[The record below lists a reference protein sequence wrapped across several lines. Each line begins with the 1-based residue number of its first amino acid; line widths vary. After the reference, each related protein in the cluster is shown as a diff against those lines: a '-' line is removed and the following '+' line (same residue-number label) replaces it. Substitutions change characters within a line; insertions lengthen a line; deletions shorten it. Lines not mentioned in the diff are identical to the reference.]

1 MDWLQASDTV
11 RAAGGGSAGGG
22 TRLTTAAAISAAL
35 GTVQKGA
42 ERSTPSEEAPQISRS
57 AGYFP
62 GTADAALAEFFT
74 LAAGEERTGVDIRNA
89 LVRSSRL
96 EGSVVGPN
104 GQPLQHVLVGLANLS
119 TGGLW
124 ASPGFVRPG
133 ADGRFSMASITPGR
147 YAFFGR
153 GTDANINPT
162 PATPDASLPLWTW
175 TEVTVK
181 EQDLV
186 DVVMQFLPG
195 AAVSGRLVFDE
206 SPAGPRSGEASA
218 LAAGG
223 AARQR
228 RHGLES
234 VADAEGRRLVANSRA
249 CHLGAIA

>member
-1 MDWLQASDTV
+1 MGHHRRSWPLPHLWIGSRRVDTV

-181 EQDLV
+181 RAGSRRRGD
-186 DVVMQFLPG
+186 
-195 AAVSGRLVFDE
+195 AV
-206 SPAGPRSGEASA
+206 PAGRGGLGSPGVRRIPSRSPIWRSFGSRCRRCRSSAAPRS
-218 LAAGG
+218 
-223 AARQR
+223 RIR
-228 RHGLES
+228 R
-234 VADAEGRRLVANSRA
+234 
-249 CHLGAIA
+249 